1 MKNILY
7 GFIAGNDAIFTES
20 QTDQCLLNII
30 YEMISKVFPKL
41 KIPKPSKIIRSKWNS
56 EEYTKGSYSYIK
68 MGSSAK
74 DMQALADPL
83 VKILIKI

>member
-1 MKNILY
+1 MNLY
-7 GFIAGNDAIFTES
+7 YKYFSPLKLITIIKYYLWNDIQHF
-20 QTDQCLLNII
+20 
-30 YEMISKVFPKL
+30 Y

-83 VKILIKI
+83 VKI